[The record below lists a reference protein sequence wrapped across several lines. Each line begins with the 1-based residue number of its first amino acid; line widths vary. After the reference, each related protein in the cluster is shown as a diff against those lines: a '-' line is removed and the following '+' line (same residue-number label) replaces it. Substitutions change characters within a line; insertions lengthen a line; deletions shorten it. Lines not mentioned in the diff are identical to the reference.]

1 MRAMQVMTIII
12 SIIDLKTAT
21 MSFIVMKRMMMRMI
35 MSKMI
40 MITEDE
46 VDDDDDYAMIMDG
59 G

>member
-1 MRAMQVMTIII
+1 
-12 SIIDLKTAT
+12 
-21 MSFIVMKRMMMRMI
+21 MRMI

-59 G
+59 GW